1 MLTNNTNNRELC
13 AVISMKR
20 KEKVPEAG
28 GGRGWPL
35 VNLMGGTEPGKIM
48 DLAEWRPAM
57 RNRCSVL
64 SM

>member
-35 VNLMGGTEPGKIM
+35 VNLMGGTEPGKI
-48 DLAEWRPAM
+48 DLYPHYLGTFFR
-57 RNRCSVL
+57 VT
-64 SM
+64 